1 MNGILNKV
9 RLMRSSKQLPMWLM
23 FLACLCLG
31 AVFLFPLWR
40 IRLDAPQFPG
50 GLRLDIWVDK
60 LSGSSK
66 HIIQNIN
73 ILNHYIGMKFIDE
86 DSIPELTYFPYI
98 IYVLLGIGIVVAVI
112 RRHVPYLI
120 WCMVLTILSAL
131 GVYDFYLWLYDYG
144 HNLDP
149 KAPISIPGMTYMPP
163 VLGGKHLLNFYAFS
177 YPWIGTL
184 LLILAIGLSFFSF
197 WISRRKT

>member
-1 MNGILNKV
+1 
-9 RLMRSSKQLPMWLM
+9 MRRNLSSWLM
-23 FLACLCLG
+23 IGACCCLG
-31 AVFLFPLWR
+31 AVFLFPLWK

-60 LSGSSK
+60 ISGSSK

-73 ILNHYIGMKFIDE
+73 ILNHYIGMKFIHE
-86 DSIPELTYFPYI
+86 DSIPELHYFPYV
-98 IYVLLGIGIVVAVI
+98 IYGLIGLGILVAILKYPLGYLSWSIIVS
-112 RRHVPYLI
+112 
-120 WCMVLTILSAL
+120 VLSVL

-163 VLGGKHLLNFYAFS
+163 LLGGKKLLNFYAFS
-177 YPWIGTL
+177 YPWLGTL
-184 LLILAIGLSFFSF
+184 FLVMAIAFSF
-197 WISRRKT
+197 LSYRISRRKK

>member
-1 MNGILNKV
+1 MKRN
-9 RLMRSSKQLPMWLM
+9 LPTWSMI
-23 FLACLCLG
+23 LACCCLA
-31 AVFLFPLWR
+31 AVFLFPLWK

-50 GLRLDIWVDK
+50 GLRLDIWVNQ

-73 ILNHYIGMKFIDE
+73 ILNHYIGMKFIEE
-86 DSIPELTYFPYI
+86 DSIPELRYFPYI
-98 IYVLLGIGIVVAVI
+98 IYSLLALGVVAIIIKKPVA
-112 RRHVPYLI
+112 YLAWSI
-120 WCMVLTILSAL
+120 ILSVLGAL

-163 VLGGKHLLNFYAFS
+163 LIGGKSLLNFYAFS
-177 YPWIGTL
+177 YPWFGTL
-184 LLILAIGLSFFSF
+184 FLLLAIVLSFVSF
-197 WISRRKT
+197 RASRKKA